1 MFLNHKTN
9 PLVSVPVEVVLPSR
23 SVMYGQLRARVGAI
37 REAKVS
43 SVPHLRPTARVPH
56 FHIERRRRYPVSI
69 AVGLSYLIDCVL
81 SLRLPPVPRAVPPSR
96 RHRCCWP
103 YDRLNRLR
111 NTHLWPVPAGR
122 SIHSLTMS
130 PQQPTH
136 EVDSRKKPKAGLL
149 CRVVSLLASDSF
161 YLRARN
167 TDRILASIGL

>member
-9 PLVSVPVEVVLPSR
+9 PLVSIPVEVVLPSR

-81 SLRLPPVPRAVPPSR
+81 SLRLPPVPRAVTLVVVIVVVG
-96 RHRCCWP
+96 CTIDWIA
-103 YDRLNRLR
+103 YG
-111 NTHLWPVPAGR
+111 THIFGR
-122 SIHSLTMS
+122 SRPVVPFTHSRCHRNNRHTRWTLGKS
-130 PQQPTH
+130 QKLA
-136 EVDSRKKPKAGLL
+136 S
-149 CRVVSLLASDSF
+149 CVVSYPCLLQI
-161 YLRARN
+161 R
-167 TDRILASIGL
+167 SICEPEIPTGSLPV